1 MIVEISHDPG
11 GASEL
16 CILEFQGE
24 VVGDLQGN
32 ELGSITI
39 SESGIAQ
46 IGIGLHQLEGQVIPL
61 KLPFLVL
68 EKQKQ
73 TQKRK
78 RVDNGDKVE
87 EDDGVDSGS
96 GSTMTVL
103 GIARK
108 KIMFKSRPNPR
119 A

>member
-1 MIVEISHDPG
+1 MIVEISHGPG
-11 GASEL
+11 AATSEL
-16 CILEFQGE
+16 CICEFQGE

-39 SESGIAQ
+39 SASGKAQ

-68 EKQKQ
+68 EKQKP

-78 RVDNGDKVE
+78 R
-87 EDDGVDSGS
+87 DSGKEEGDGDEDGTS
-96 GSTMTVL
+96 SSAMTVL

>member
-1 MIVEISHDPG
+1 
-11 GASEL
+11 
-16 CILEFQGE
+16 
-24 VVGDLQGN
+24 
-32 ELGSITI
+32 
-39 SESGIAQ
+39 
-46 IGIGLHQLEGQVIPL
+46 LEGQVIPL

-68 EKQKQ
+68 EKQKP

-78 RVDNGDKVE
+78 R
-87 EDDGVDSGS
+87 DSGNEEGDGDEDGTSS
-96 GSTMTVL
+96 GAMTVL